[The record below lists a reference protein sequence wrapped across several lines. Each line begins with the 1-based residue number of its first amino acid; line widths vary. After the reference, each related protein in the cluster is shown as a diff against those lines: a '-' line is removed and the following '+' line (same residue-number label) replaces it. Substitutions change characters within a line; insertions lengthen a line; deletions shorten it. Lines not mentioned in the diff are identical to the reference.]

1 MIRLLAIA
9 LERLGHAAHVIHD
22 AVTDDRRF
30 DYDAHYGR
38 ERKERARR
46 IKTLARIYNA

>member
-1 MIRLLAIA
+1 MTAAIRLLTIA
-9 LERLGHAAHVIHD
+9 LERIGHAAHVIHD

-38 ERKERARR
+38 EPRSPAR
-46 IKTLARIYNA
+46 

>member
-1 MIRLLAIA
+1 MIRLFA
-9 LERLGHAAHVIHD
+9 LVMEGIGHAAHVIHD

-38 ERKERARR
+38 EPRKG
-46 IKTLARIYNA
+46 KPC

>member
-1 MIRLLAIA
+1 MIHLFKFA
-9 LERLGHAAHVIHD
+9 LESIGHAAHVIHD

-38 ERKERARR
+38 EPRKG
-46 IKTLARIYNA
+46 KPC